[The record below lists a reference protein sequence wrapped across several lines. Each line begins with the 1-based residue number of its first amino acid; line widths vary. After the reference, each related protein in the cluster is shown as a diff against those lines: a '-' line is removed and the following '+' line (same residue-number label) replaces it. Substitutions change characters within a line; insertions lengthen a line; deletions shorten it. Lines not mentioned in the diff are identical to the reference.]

1 MQAWH
6 QFIDYVL
13 HDPIQLEV
21 EQRLR
26 LVDLDVAHGAVL
38 AGLQVLHNTT
48 FADCKE
54 KRRRSGP
61 LGPRHIGRVGQT
73 AQRLAASLGEDRA
86 GSGTLTGVETLC
98 DGGGIHEVAGTQAAD
113 DVFIQVFDLH
123 PDLLLRTHPQS
134 LLTGLVNPPHL
145 TSALPSS
152 GAVPVTGLRPW
163 KGGGENELPLR
174 PAEGSAH
181 SGCSLLPDSPDPPF
195 PRETKRCQ

>member
-1 MQAWH
+1 MQAWY

-134 LLTGLVNPPHL
+134 LLTGLANPPPPHL
-145 TSALPSS
+145 RTSQLRFLSLDS
-152 GAVPVTGLRPW
+152 GRG
-163 KGGGENELPLR
+163 
-174 PAEGSAH
+174 
-181 SGCSLLPDSPDPPF
+181 
-195 PRETKRCQ
+195 REWGK